1 MRSMR
6 SRLIASLG
14 ALIVLACAVPKAPP
28 LPTPRAPVEVN
39 AAFGKTWNAVV
50 DFLADNRIV
59 VRTIDRESGLIVAEP
74 VRYEYKRGEQL
85 PADCGNNIY
94 GAVSP
99 SEGTYSIIVRGDD
112 VRSTVRADVRFRYI
126 DPDPEDTLSGSFDI
140 DPDPEDT
147 LSGSFDCSSTGIWER
162 RLTDSVAAR
171 ATRSPERNGV
181 PLHSGS
187 AGPSFR

>member
-28 LPTPRAPVEVN
+28 PPTPRAPVEVN

-126 DPDPEDTLSGSFDI
+126 DPDPEDTLSGSFD
-140 DPDPEDT
+140 
-147 LSGSFDCSSTGIWER
+147 CSSTGIWER